1 MKEFISSVKR
11 DKITFNIFIASLGI
25 CVLTIGLILLNYLNL
40 PPYVPVFNQLPWGN
54 DRLVETPG
62 IFIPVVFFL
71 ITFLFN
77 FGFASFLY
85 TKNNPLLARIV
96 AAVTLTV
103 SIMNLLFI
111 IKVLLL
117 IL

>member
-25 CVLTIGLILLNYLNL
+25 CLVTIALILLNYLSL
-40 PPYVPVFNQLPWGN
+40 PPYVPVFNQMPWGN
-54 DRLVETPG
+54 DRLVQTPG
-62 IFIPVVFFL
+62 VFIPTVIFL
-71 ITFLFN
+71 IVFVFN

-96 AAVTLTV
+96 ASVTVTA
-103 SIMNLLFI
+103 SIMNFIFI
-111 IKVLLL
+111 IKLLLL